1 MKSSTGAHYIA
12 LDHVRAVAAFLVFT
26 WHFTHYTSGFPVPF
40 EYVPS
45 VTLFALLDE
54 GQTGVALF
62 MTLSGYLFAKL
73 LDGKSISYPAFLW
86 NRMLRLLPLLTIV
99 VALVGVRDVLIGSR
113 EWADFLYTIFKGP
126 IFPTLPNGGWSITVE
141 FHYYLFLPIL
151 LWMTRRSS
159 LLPLS
164 VLALAIIIR
173 MAVLQNTG
181 EVQSVA
187 YWTIFGRIDQFVLG
201 MFFFQFRQHVSQ
213 RHVLAGLV
221 AVGFTTFYWYFDW
234 LGGFTQYPSYPSP
247 SPLWVVM
254 PTIEG
259 LAYGLLIAWY
269 DCSFKHSVGGASAF
283 FGRIGE
289 YSYSIYLLHFFIVFR
304 GARMVNEYIMDISN
318 FYVACLWAAA
328 LFLCMMPVGYL
339 SFRYVEEP
347 FLRLRKNYIK

>member
-12 LDHVRAVAAFLVFT
+12 LDHVRAIAAFMVFT
-26 WHFTHYTSGFPVPF
+26 WHFIHYQSGFPIPF

-45 VTLFALLDE
+45 VFPLALLDE

-86 NRMLRLLPLLTIV
+86 NRVLRLLPLLTIV

-113 EWADFLYTIFKGP
+113 ELNDYLYALFKGP
-126 IFPTLPNGGWSITVE
+126 IFPTLPNGGWSITIE
-141 FHYYLFLPIL
+141 FHYYLVLPIL
-151 LWMTRRSS
+151 LWMTRKSR

-164 VLALAIIIR
+164 VLAVAFIIR
-173 MAVLQNTG
+173 LLVLQITG
-181 EVQSVA
+181 EVQTVA

-221 AVGFTTFYWYFDW
+221 AIGFSIFYWYFDW
-234 LGGFTQYPSYPSP
+234 LGGFNRYPSYPSP
-247 SPLWVVM
+247 SPIWVAM

-269 DCSFKHSVGGASAF
+269 DCSFRHSVGGVSAF
-283 FGRIGE
+283 LGRIGE

-304 GARMVNEYIMDISN
+304 AARMVNEHIMDISN
-318 FYVACLWAAA
+318 FAARQGS
-328 LFLCMMPVGYL
+328 C
-339 SFRYVEEP
+339 
-347 FLRLRKNYIK
+347 RLIYAARG